1 MSDPHS
7 FILNPNNV
15 TKNLKRI
22 PVSQQSGWDADVS
35 RLSQNVTM
43 SQIKTLY
50 KQDNHFN
57 HFLLVVDKINAN
69 IYVSFQTLYE
79 GDSIC
84 ILVRNFIHIKHEEDK
99 F

>member
-22 PVSQQSGWDADVS
+22 PASQQSGWDADVS

-43 SQIKTLY
+43 SKIKTLY

-57 HFLLVVDKINAN
+57 HFFASGRQNKCKHTCQFSN
-69 IYVSFQTLYE
+69 I
-79 GDSIC
+79 I
-84 ILVRNFIHIKHEEDK
+84 
-99 F
+99 